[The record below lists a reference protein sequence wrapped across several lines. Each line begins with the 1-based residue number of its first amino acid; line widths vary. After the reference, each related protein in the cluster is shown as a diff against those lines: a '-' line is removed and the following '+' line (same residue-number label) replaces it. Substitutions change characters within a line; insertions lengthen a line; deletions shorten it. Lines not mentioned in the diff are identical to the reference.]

1 MTFSFEWI
9 GAFMPAILYTSD
21 SWHRHPGCFI
31 NEDACTTEGGV
42 EKPAHTACGTRSLSA
57 LKCMMQGS

>member
-1 MTFSFEWI
+1 
-9 GAFMPAILYTSD
+9 MPAILYTSD